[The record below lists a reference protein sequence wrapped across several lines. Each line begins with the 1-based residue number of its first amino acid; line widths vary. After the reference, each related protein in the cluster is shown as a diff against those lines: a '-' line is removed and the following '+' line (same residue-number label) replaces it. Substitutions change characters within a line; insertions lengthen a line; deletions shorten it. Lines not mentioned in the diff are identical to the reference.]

1 MASPPH
7 HAFSPAGS
15 PPYPSSAQLPSSKKR
30 GSVAADLSAQPPS
43 IKRRKASTM
52 SVAST
57 GSAHPLRQTSFPP
70 DESQAQAF
78 SPSFQRSPSID
89 NMSLVSG
96 SQVSGAPAK
105 KKRGRKSKAERASVA
120 AAEALRD
127 GSPSVVGGRAQTV
140 VSGVSGTH
148 GGGKDVD
155 QDGGKEGEFEMP
167 ENMASVSAARTK
179 EQIEEEKELVAMVKS
194 KMDQQQFHRYEVW
207 RRSTLKPAD
216 VKRHI
221 NIVTSQSCPP
231 NVHQMMQVV
240 CKMFVGDIVEAA
252 RDIQQEWVE
261 LGEKQTDLPDD
272 NLQPVSELSAHRRQ
286 APLRAEHLRE
296 AYRRQKASSEHGGAL
311 GSLMVWNQQVQ
322 NGAERFA
329 VRAGGR
335 RIFK

>member
-7 HAFSPAGS
+7 IFSPAGS
-15 PPYPSSAQLPSSKKR
+15 PPYPSSAQLPSKKR
-30 GSVAADLSAQPPS
+30 GSVAADLSTGPPS
-43 IKRRKASTM
+43 LKRRKASTM

-70 DESQAQAF
+70 DETLSQTF
-78 SPSFQRSPSID
+78 SPSYQRSPSID
-89 NMSLVSG
+89 TMSLVSG
-96 SQVSGAPAK
+96 SQVSGAPMKK

-120 AAEALRD
+120 AAEAIRD
-127 GSPSVVGGRAQTV
+127 GSPSVVGGRALTV
-140 VSGVSGTH
+140 LSNVSGTH
-148 GGGKDVD
+148 AGKEVD

-179 EQIEEEKELVAMVKS
+179 EQIEEEKELYAMVKS
-194 KMDQQQFHRYEVW
+194 QMDPQQFHRYEVW

-216 VKRHI
+216 VKR
-221 NIVTSQSCPP
+221 
-231 NVHQMMQVV
+231 MMQVV
-240 CKMFVGDIVEAA
+240 CKMFVGDVVEAA
-252 RDIQQEWVE
+252 RDIQQEWIQ

-272 NLQPVSELSAHRRQ
+272 DLQPVSELSKHRRQ
-286 APLRAEHLRE
+286 APLRPEHLRE

-311 GSLMVWNQQVQ
+311 GSLMVWNQQTQ